1 MGEQERSVELRAV
14 ASPEVMERRGGYRF
28 QPRSLD
34 EAIKISELISTSSII
49 PQRYYNKPG
58 DILVATGYG
67 AELGLSFLQSLQ
79 AVIVQNGTPTIWG
92 DHALGLV
99 KASGLLEW
107 MSETY
112 DPATKTATCEVKRRN
127 ESKPTARTISAAQA
141 ERAGLLDRT
150 PSWRAY
156 PLRMLQMRARG
167 FALRDTFPDVLRG
180 IYLAEEFDSPENAIA
195 VSRQTDNDTSHPV
208 VASVQ
213 PSVSTTDEE
222 IPMPRAIEQTVAVE
236 PVVVE
241 EKEKDK
247 RTSRK
252 RAKSDESAAVEVP
265 STAEP
270 TESQSVPSEGT
281 PPTRED
287 APTAPVRED
296 NVTAVSDVMRRIGI
310 VEKVTKRMLGGD
322 AVFTLH
328 FREMVEGKGGGYVG
342 TQEPVFIR
350 TMERNIAEIGHNY
363 RGKVVQITDAPDPA
377 IGRRL
382 LSIALGD
389 K

>member
-14 ASPEVMERRGGYRF
+14 ASPEVTERRGGYRF

-49 PQRYYNKPG
+49 PQRYFNKPG

-127 ESKPTARTISAAQA
+127 ESKPTARTFSAAQA

-195 VSRQTDNDTSHPV
+195 VARQTDNDTSQPT
-208 VASVQ
+208 VASVV
-213 PSVSTTDEE
+213 PSGSIDDD

-241 EKEKDK
+241 VEEKEK

-265 STAEP
+265 STAAP

-296 NVTAVSDVMRRIGI
+296 NVTVAPDVMRRIGI

-328 FREMVEGKGGGYVG
+328 FREMVEGKGGGCVG

-350 TMERNIAEIGHNY
+350 TMERNIAEVAHNY